1 MINSYFIENSLQDL
15 LEEIQYV
22 YMSDERPWIIG
33 YSGGKDS
40 TVITHLVYT
49 MLKQL
54 FQLEDNPTDYQI
66 AAEYFQRIRVICNNM
81 ITGTMFDNLH
91 SNGLESYKNGLSTI
105 ELWTSSEFGAFS
117 TTGFESALGRNVDL
131 PQFDRE
137 AVKRVYPDLP
147 VDEFED
153 ALESWLTNGK
163 IAIDSLNNGGS
174 AGDEGKLA
182 DAALRDMMTYGR
194 KIVEYYTARLKNQ

>member
-54 FQLEDNPTDYQI
+54 P
-66 AAEYFQRIRVICNNM
+66 AERR
-81 ITGTMFDNLH
+81 H
-91 SNGLESYKNGLSTI
+91 K
-105 ELWTSSEFGAFS
+105 
-117 TTGFESALGRNVDL
+117 
-131 PQFDRE
+131 DRKS
-137 AVKRVYPDLP
+137 VV
-147 VDEFED
+147 
-153 ALESWLTNGK
+153 
-163 IAIDSLNNGGS
+163 
-174 AGDEGKLA
+174 
-182 DAALRDMMTYGR
+182 
-194 KIVEYYTARLKNQ
+194 